1 MFITTHQKKSCND
14 KTFVYH
20 IGDTN
25 RMDFL
30 VSTEDATK

>member
-1 MFITTHQKKSCND
+1 MFITTYQKNCRNE

-20 IGDTN
+20 IGDTY